1 MVKIYIF
8 TGIIVFIAIILKSPW
23 FKGWIGELQV
33 NLITKFFLDKSVYH
47 LIKNITIPADGGT
60 TQIDHVIV
68 SRFGVFVVETKNLR
82 GWIFGKEGDAYWTQ
96 KIFRHSEKFQ
106 NPLRQNYKHTKT
118 LSEILGIP
126 DDKMRPVVVF
136 IGDST
141 FKTKMPEN
149 VTGPRGYIQYIRSQ
163 VQTLLT
169 DNEVNGIIK
178 SIAHKRLAPGLETH
192 LQHVQHVKDIK
203 AAKKDRR
210 PLGKSWPGSN

>member
-1 MVKIYIF
+1 MTKIYILA
-8 TGIIVFIAIILKSPW
+8 GIIAVVAIIFKSPW
-23 FKGWIGELQV
+23 FKGWIGELQI
-33 NLITKFFLDKSVYH
+33 NLLTKFSLDKNVYH
-47 LIKNITIPADGGT
+47 LVRNVTIPADGGT

-106 NPLRQNYKHTKT
+106 NPLRQNYKHAKT
-118 LSEILGIP
+118 MSEILGIS
-126 DDKMRPVVVF
+126 DDKMRSVVVF

-141 FKTKMPEN
+141 FKTEMPEN

-163 VQTLLT
+163 IRTVLT

-178 SIAHKRLAPGLETH
+178 SIAEKRLAPGLETH
-192 LQHVQHVKDIK
+192 FQHIKNVKDIK
-203 AAKKDRR
+203 VAKK
-210 PLGKSWPGSN
+210 P